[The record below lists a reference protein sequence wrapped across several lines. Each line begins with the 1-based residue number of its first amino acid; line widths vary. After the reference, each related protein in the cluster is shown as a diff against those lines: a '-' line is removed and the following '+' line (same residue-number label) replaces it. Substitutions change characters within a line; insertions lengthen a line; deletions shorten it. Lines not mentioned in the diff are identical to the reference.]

1 MARKYKHLGARL
13 RLVLG
18 PDIAIGPGK
27 IDLLEEV
34 KETGSIAEAGRS
46 LGMSYKRAWQLIS
59 TMNDAFK
66 SPVVVTS
73 RGGASKGGA
82 TLTPFGED
90 LLARYR
96 KIQGETER
104 LVESDLEALT
114 AELAKGSDET

>member
-27 IDLLEEV
+27 VDLLEQV
-34 KETGSIAEAGRS
+34 RETGSIAEAGRT

-66 SPVVVTS
+66 APVVVTS

-82 TLTPFGED
+82 TLTEFGAD
-90 LLARYR
+90 LLKRYR
-96 KIQGETER
+96 RIQTETER
-104 LVESDLEALT
+104 AVHADLEHLT
-114 AELAKGSDET
+114 AELANGSDET

>member
-27 IDLLEEV
+27 IGLLEEV

-73 RGGASKGGA
+73 RGGASEGGA

-90 LLARYR
+90 LLTRYR
-96 KIQGETER
+96 KIQSETER
-104 LVESDLEALT
+104 LVEGDLKTLT
-114 AELAKGSDET
+114 AELAKGADET

>member
-34 KETGSIAEAGRS
+34 KKTGSIAEAGRS

-90 LLARYR
+90 LLARCR
-96 KIQGETER
+96 KIQGKTAQ
-104 LVESDLEALT
+104 LVEDNLKALM
-114 AELAKGSDET
+114 AELANGSDET

>member
-27 IDLLEEV
+27 VDLLEQV
-34 KETGSIAEAGRS
+34 KQSGSIAEAGRT

-66 SPVVVTS
+66 VPVVVTS

-90 LLARYR
+90 LLERYR
-96 KIQGETER
+96 RIQAETEMT
-104 LVESDLEALT
+104 VQADLEHLT
-114 AELAKGSDET
+114 AQLANGADET